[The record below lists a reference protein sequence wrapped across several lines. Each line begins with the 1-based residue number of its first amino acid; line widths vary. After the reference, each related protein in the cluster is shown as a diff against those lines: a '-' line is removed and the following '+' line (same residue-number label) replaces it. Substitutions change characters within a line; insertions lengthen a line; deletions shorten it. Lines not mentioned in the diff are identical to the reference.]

1 MVQRICNNI
10 LQFDGPDTIP
20 DWAVVDDMV
29 DHRAQLEFVE
39 LKEKKRQPDDFLH
52 SVWQAKK
59 VSFYQFFANPKRLDN

>member
-1 MVQRICNNI
+1 MVRMIYSSI
-10 LQFDGPDTIP
+10 LQFDGPDMTP

-59 VSFYQFFANPKRLDN
+59 VS